1 MLAKWQN
8 HEKYVAEL
16 LGLDQPSCSGNK
28 WYDPGD
34 GVTRGES
41 SFPLYADCKCTEKK
55 SFSLNSATLADL
67 EQRAADLGKR
77 MIMPVR
83 FHPRRHVIPQDYVV
97 IGLSDFV
104 ELLEGHRE

>member
-1 MLAKWQN
+1 MLAKWQQ
-8 HEKYVAEL
+8 HEREVQEL
-16 LGLDQPSCSGNK
+16 LGLNSTICSGNK

-41 SFPLYADCKCTEKK
+41 SFPLYADCKCTENK

-83 FHPRRHVIPQDYVV
+83 FHPPHVRPQDYVV

-104 ELLEGHRE
+104 ELLEGHRG